1 MFHAGESLSLSP
13 EEFDEQLRGLSV
25 AACHRLDKIA
35 RVYAA
40 RCGLGPDDL
49 LQEAVTR
56 VFEGSR
62 HCPRQ
67 VAVVPFL
74 AQVMRSLCSD
84 ENKAQDRKPEHLH
97 LSGLEESGFELPD
110 NSQTPEELW
119 QSRQRAMALW
129 NEIVALFQDDKLAV
143 DVLEY
148 RAAGYPAEEIRKDLG
163 LDQTTYDSKLKFIR
177 RRIDR
182 HLRREG

>member
-1 MFHAGESLSLSP
+1 MFHAGENLSLSP
-13 EEFDEQLRGLSV
+13 EEFDEQLRGLSA

-40 RCGLGPDDL
+40 RCGLGADDL

-110 NSQTPEELW
+110 TSKSPEKLW
-119 QSRQRAMALW
+119 QSRQRVAELF
-129 NEIVALFQDDKLAV
+129 ALFQDDELAV
-143 DVLEY
+143 DIIEY
-148 RAAGYPAEEIRKDLG
+148 IAAGYTAEEIRKDLG
-163 LDQTTYDSKLKFIR
+163 LDQTTYDSKRRFIR